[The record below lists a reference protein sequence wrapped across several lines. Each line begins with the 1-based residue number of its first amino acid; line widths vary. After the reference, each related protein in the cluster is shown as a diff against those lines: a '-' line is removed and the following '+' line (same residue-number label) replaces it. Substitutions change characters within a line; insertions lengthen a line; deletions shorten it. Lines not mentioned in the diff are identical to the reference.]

1 MSSLREIRDHIAS
14 VRSTLKITSAL
25 KLVSSSKL
33 RRAQKAVET
42 LLPYQKTLS
51 EILSSCNF
59 EASDFKPAQ
68 SDGSA
73 GKVAIVSIAGNS
85 SMCGGF
91 NANVNKKALEE
102 LHRMLDSDR
111 GVDVYALGRKAADAM
126 RRDGHPTVYD
136 GFKLIA
142 RPTYEEASALA
153 LKLSSSYDDVILV
166 YNHFVSTSRQE
177 VRVESLFNFEGF
189 SSVGEKDEDYIIEPG
204 KSEVIE
210 ELLPKVISLKLFSAI
225 LDSAAAEHA
234 ARMIAMQTATD
245 NGESLLSDLTLE
257 YNKGRQ
263 QKITAEILDLV
274 GGAAQ

>member
-14 VRSTLKITSAL
+14 VRGTLKITSAL

-33 RRAQKAVET
+33 RKAQRAVET
-42 LLPYQKTLS
+42 LLPYEKTLS
-51 EILSSCNF
+51 DILASCHFDASSIKKKQD
-59 EASDFKPAQ
+59 EE
-68 SDGSA
+68 
-73 GKVAIVSIAGNS
+73 GKKTALVLISSNS

-91 NANVNKKALEE
+91 NVNAVKKALALLKGPLAE
-102 LHRMLDSDR
+102 SAA
-111 GVDVYALGRKAADAM
+111 DVYALGRKGADSL
-126 RRDGHPTVYD
+126 RREGFTSRID

-142 RPTYEEASALA
+142 KPSYEEFAALA
-153 LKLSSSYDDVILV
+153 ARLSDEYDDVILV

-177 VRVESLFNFEGF
+177 VLAESLFDFASFQNE
-189 SSVGEKDEDYIIEPG
+189 SVDDEDYIIEPG
-204 KSEVIE
+204 AREVIE
-210 ELLPKVISLKLFSAI
+210 ELLPKVIALKLFSSI

-234 ARMIAMQTATD
+234 ARMLAMQTATD

-274 GGAAQ
+274 GGSVQ